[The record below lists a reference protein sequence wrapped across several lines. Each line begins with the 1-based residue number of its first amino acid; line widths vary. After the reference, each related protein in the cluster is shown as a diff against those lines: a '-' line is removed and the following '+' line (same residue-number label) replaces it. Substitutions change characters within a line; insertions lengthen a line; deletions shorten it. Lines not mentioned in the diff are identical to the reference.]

1 MRKFLFHCTDTLE
14 HIFPNAS
21 LFANELNEIFA
32 ERDFRLSCIMDKSSA
47 IIGAQSLTKT
57 YGSLKAVD
65 SVDFKIM
72 PGTCYG
78 FLGPNGAGKTTV
90 MRMIYCATPLTSG
103 LLMVNGNNVMQAMST
118 VKRGIGVVTQ
128 DDSLDYDLNVINNL
142 MVYARYYDLNKDQA
156 TRRADELIEFFQLSE
171 KRLANVRTLSGG
183 MKRRL
188 QIARALINKPSILI
202 LDEPSTG
209 LDPQAR
215 HHVWAKCHELIEQGV
230 TLLLT
235 THYMDEA
242 EQLCDN
248 LAVMDRG
255 RIITENSPW
264 DLIKS
269 EVSTHVVEIRG
280 DETSRKKILAAVESQ
295 IDYYE
300 ALSDRLL
307 LYTADAN
314 PLHAY
319 IQEMSIPVKTLLSRR
334 SSLEDVFLK
343 LTGRGLID

>member
-1 MRKFLFHCTDTLE
+1 MEK
-14 HIFPNAS
+14 PAP
-21 LFANELNEIFA
+21 
-32 ERDFRLSCIMDKSSA
+32 
-47 IIGAQSLTKT
+47 IITAQNLTKE
-57 YGSLKAVD
+57 YGSLIAVNQ
-65 SVDFKIM
+65 VNFEIP

-90 MRMIYCATPLTSG
+90 MRMIYCVTPLTSG
-103 LLMVNGNNVMQAMST
+103 SLTVNGENVMENMSA

-142 MVYARYYDLNKDQA
+142 LVYARYYDLTREQA
-156 TRRADELIEFFQLSE
+156 VRRADELIEFFQLEE
-171 KRLANVRTLSGG
+171 KRKENVRTLSGG

-242 EQLCDN
+242 EQLCDQI
-248 LAVMDRG
+248 AVMDRG
-255 RIITENSPW
+255 HIITEASPW

-269 EVSTHVVEIRG
+269 EVSPYVVEIRG
-280 DETSRKKILAAVESQ
+280 DEKARQQILAAVSDQ
-295 IDYYE
+295 IDFHE

-307 LYTADAN
+307 LYTADAI
-314 PLHAY
+314 PLHAH
-319 IQEMSIPVKTLLSRR
+319 IQDMDIPVKTLLSRR

-343 LTGRGLID
+343 LTGRELID

>member
-1 MRKFLFHCTDTLE
+1 MEKPSP
-14 HIFPNAS
+14 I
-21 LFANELNEIFA
+21 I
-32 ERDFRLSCIMDKSSA
+32 SA
-47 IIGAQSLTKT
+47 RNLIKE
-57 YGSLKAVD
+57 YGSLKAVNQIN
-65 SVDFKIM
+65 FEIQR
-72 PGTCYG
+72 GTCYG

-90 MRMIYCATPLTSG
+90 MRMIYCVTPLTSG
-103 LLMVNGNNVMQAMST
+103 SLMVNGENVMENMSA
-118 VKRGIGVVTQ
+118 VKRSIGVVTQ

-142 MVYARYYDLNKDQA
+142 LVYARYYDLTREQA
-156 TRRADELIEFFQLSE
+156 VRRADELIEFFQLEE
-171 KRLANVRTLSGG
+171 KRKENVRNLSGG

-242 EQLCDN
+242 EQLCDQI
-248 LAVMDRG
+248 AVMDRG
-255 RIITENSPW
+255 HIITEASPW

-269 EVSTHVVEIRG
+269 EVSPYVVEIRS
-280 DETSRKKILAAVESQ
+280 DEKARQQILAAVSDQ
-295 IDYYE
+295 IDFHE

-307 LYTADAN
+307 LYTADAI
-314 PLHAY
+314 PLHAH
-319 IQEMSIPVKTLLSRR
+319 IQDMDIPVKTLLSRR

-343 LTGRGLID
+343 LTGRELID

>member
-1 MRKFLFHCTDTLE
+1 MEKPSP
-14 HIFPNAS
+14 I
-21 LFANELNEIFA
+21 I
-32 ERDFRLSCIMDKSSA
+32 SA
-47 IIGAQSLTKT
+47 RNLIKE
-57 YGSLKAVD
+57 YGSLKAVNQIN
-65 SVDFKIM
+65 FEIQR
-72 PGTCYG
+72 GTCYG

-90 MRMIYCATPLTSG
+90 MRMIYCVTPLTSG
-103 LLMVNGNNVMQAMST
+103 SLMVNGENVMENMSA
-118 VKRGIGVVTQ
+118 VKRSIGVVTQ

-142 MVYARYYDLNKDQA
+142 LVYARYYDLTRDQA
-156 TRRADELIEFFQLSE
+156 IRRADELIEFFQLEE
-171 KRLANVRTLSGG
+171 KRGENVRTLSGG

-242 EQLCDN
+242 EQLCDQI
-248 LAVMDRG
+248 AVMDRG
-255 RIITENSPW
+255 RIITEASPW

-269 EVSTHVVEIRG
+269 EVSPYVVEIRS
-280 DETSRKKILAAVESQ
+280 DEKARQKILAAVVDQ
-295 IDYYE
+295 IDFHE

-307 LYTADAN
+307 LYTTNAI
-314 PLHAY
+314 PLHAQ
-319 IQEMSIPVKTLLSRR
+319 IQDMGIPVKTLLSRR

-343 LTGRGLID
+343 LTGRELID

>member
-1 MRKFLFHCTDTLE
+1 MEKPGP
-14 HIFPNAS
+14 I
-21 LFANELNEIFA
+21 I
-32 ERDFRLSCIMDKSSA
+32 SA
-47 IIGAQSLTKT
+47 QNLTKV
-57 YGSLKAVD
+57 YGNLKAVNAV
-65 SVDFKIM
+65 SFEIQ

-90 MRMIYCATPLTSG
+90 MRMIYCVTPLSSG
-103 LLMVNGNNVMQAMST
+103 RLTVNGHSVMENMSA

-142 MVYARYYDLNKDQA
+142 LVYARYYDLTREQA
-156 TRRADELIEFFQLSE
+156 FRRAEELIEFFQLEE
-171 KRLANVRTLSGG
+171 KRKENVRNLSGG

-242 EQLCDN
+242 EQLCDKI
-248 LAVMDRG
+248 AVMDRG
-255 RIITENSPW
+255 HIVTEASPW
-264 DLIKS
+264 ELIKS
-269 EVSTHVVEIRG
+269 EVSPYVVEVRG
-280 DETSRKKILAAVESQ
+280 DENARQQILEAVSGQ
-295 IDYYE
+295 IDFHE

-307 LYTADAN
+307 LYTANAI
-314 PLHAY
+314 PLHAQ
-319 IQEMSIPVKTLLSRR
+319 IQDMNIQVKTLLSRR

-343 LTGRGLID
+343 LTGRELID

>member
-1 MRKFLFHCTDTLE
+1 MEKPGP
-14 HIFPNAS
+14 I
-21 LFANELNEIFA
+21 I
-32 ERDFRLSCIMDKSSA
+32 SA
-47 IIGAQSLTKT
+47 QNLTKV
-57 YGSLKAVD
+57 YGNLKAVNAV
-65 SVDFKIM
+65 SFEIQ

-90 MRMIYCATPLTSG
+90 MRMIYCVTPLSSG
-103 LLMVNGNNVMQAMST
+103 RLTVNGHSVMENMSA

-142 MVYARYYDLNKDQA
+142 LVYARYYDLTREQA
-156 TRRADELIEFFQLSE
+156 FRRAEELIEFFQLEE
-171 KRLANVRTLSGG
+171 KRKENVRNLSGG

-235 THYMDEA
+235 THYMEEA
-242 EQLCDN
+242 EQLCDKI
-248 LAVMDRG
+248 AVMDRG
-255 RIITENSPW
+255 HIVTEASPW
-264 DLIKS
+264 ELIKS
-269 EVSTHVVEIRG
+269 EVSPYVVEVRG
-280 DETSRKKILAAVESQ
+280 DENARQQILEAVSGQ
-295 IDYYE
+295 IDFHE

-307 LYTADAN
+307 LYTANAI
-314 PLHAY
+314 PLHAQ
-319 IQEMSIPVKTLLSRR
+319 IQDMNIQVKTLLSRR
-334 SSLEDVFLK
+334 STLEDVFLK
-343 LTGRGLID
+343 LTGRELID

>member
-1 MRKFLFHCTDTLE
+1 MAISKSIVRATH
-14 HIFPNAS
+14 
-21 LFANELNEIFA
+21 
-32 ERDFRLSCIMDKSSA
+32 LSKE
-47 IIGAQSLTKT
+47 
-57 YGSLKAVD
+57 YGSLKAVND
-65 SVDFKIM
+65 VSFQIQ
-72 PGTCYG
+72 PGTCFG

-90 MRMIYCATPLTSG
+90 MRMIYCVTPLTSG
-103 LLMVNGNNVMQAMST
+103 QLEVNGHDVTQDMSA

-142 MVYARYYDLNKDQA
+142 LVYARYYDLPREMA
-156 TRRADELIEFFQLSE
+156 VRRANELIAFFQLEE
-171 KRLANVRTLSGG
+171 KREAHVRTLSGG

-242 EQLCDN
+242 EQLCDRI
-248 LAVMDRG
+248 AVMDQG
-255 RIITENSPW
+255 KIITEASPW
-264 DLIKS
+264 DLIKT
-269 EVSTHVVEIRG
+269 EVSPHVVEIRG
-280 DETSRKKILAAVESQ
+280 EPKAREKILEAVSGQ
-295 IDYYE
+295 IDYHE

-307 LYTADAN
+307 LYTEDAT
-314 PLHAY
+314 PLY
-319 IQEMSIPVKTLLSRR
+319 NQIQGMDISVKTLLSRR
-334 SSLEDVFLK
+334 STLEDVFLK
-343 LTGRGLID
+343 LTGRELID

>member
-1 MRKFLFHCTDTLE
+1 MEKLTP
-14 HIFPNAS
+14 IINAE
-21 LFANELNEIFA
+21 N
-32 ERDFRLSCIMDKSSA
+32 
-47 IIGAQSLTKT
+47 LTKV
-57 YGSLKAVD
+57 YGALRAVD
-65 SVDFKIM
+65 RVNFNIE

-90 MRMIYCATPLTSG
+90 MRMIYCVTPLTSG
-103 LLMVNGNNVMQAMST
+103 RLEVNGENVMENMSV

-142 MVYARYYDLNKDQA
+142 LVYARYYDLSRERA
-156 TRRADELIEFFQLSE
+156 VRRASELIEFFQLGE
-171 KRLANVRTLSGG
+171 KQNENVRTLSGG

-215 HHVWAKCHELIEQGV
+215 HHVWAKCHELVEQGV

-242 EQLCDN
+242 EQLCDKI
-248 LAVMDRG
+248 AVMDRG
-255 RIITENSPW
+255 KIITQASPW

-269 EVSTHVVEIRG
+269 EVSPYVVEIRG
-280 DETSRKKILAAVESQ
+280 EEQARQTILKAVMNQ
-295 IDYYE
+295 IDFYE
-300 ALSDRLL
+300 SLSDRLL
-307 LYTADAN
+307 LYTTDAT
-314 PLHAY
+314 PLHTH
-319 IQEMSIPVKTLLSRR
+319 IQDMNIPVKTLLSRR

-343 LTGRGLID
+343 LTGRELID

>member
-1 MRKFLFHCTDTLE
+1 
-14 HIFPNAS
+14 
-21 LFANELNEIFA
+21 
-32 ERDFRLSCIMDKSSA
+32 MDKPQA
-47 IIGAQSLTKT
+47 IVQAEGLTKV
-57 YGSLKAVD
+57 YGQLTAVN
-65 SVDFKIM
+65 SIDFQIE

-90 MRMIYCATPLTSG
+90 MRMIYCSTPPNAG
-103 LLMVNGNNVMQAMST
+103 ELLVNGLDVTSNMSA

-128 DDSLDYDLNVINNL
+128 DDSLDYDLNVVNNL
-142 MVYARYYDLNKDQA
+142 LVYARYYDLNREQA
-156 TRRADELIEFFQLSE
+156 SHRADELIEFFQLEE
-171 KRLANVRTLSGG
+171 KRHENVRALSGG

-215 HHVWAKCHELIEQGV
+215 HHVWSKCHELIEQGV

-242 EQLCDN
+242 EQLCDQI
-248 LAVMDRG
+248 AVMDRG
-255 RIITENSPW
+255 IIIKEDSPW
-264 DLIKS
+264 NLIKT
-269 EVSTHVVEIRG
+269 EVSPQVIEIRG
-280 DETSRKKILAAVESQ
+280 DAKHRNNILDNIRDKI
-295 IDYYE
+295 DFHE

-307 LYTADAN
+307 LYTQDATSLHTQIQKMDI
-314 PLHAY
+314 PLK
-319 IQEMSIPVKTLLSRR
+319 MLLNRR

>member
-1 MRKFLFHCTDTLE
+1 MVN
-14 HIFPNAS
+14 PAP
-21 LFANELNEIFA
+21 
-32 ERDFRLSCIMDKSSA
+32 
-47 IIGAQSLTKT
+47 IITAQKLTKT
-57 YGSLKAVD
+57 YGSLKAVNA
-65 SVDFKIM
+65 VNFEIL

-90 MRMIYCATPLTSG
+90 MRMIYCVTPLTSG
-103 LLMVNGNNVMQAMST
+103 QLTVNGENVMQNMSA

-142 MVYARYYDLNKDQA
+142 LVYARYYDLTREQA
-156 TRRADELIEFFQLSE
+156 VRRADELIEFFQLEE
-171 KRLANVRTLSGG
+171 KREENVRTLSGG

-215 HHVWAKCHELIEQGV
+215 HHVWSKCHELIEQGV

-242 EQLCDN
+242 EQLCDKI
-248 LAVMDRG
+248 AVMDRG
-255 RIITENSPW
+255 HIITEASPW

-269 EVSTHVVEIRG
+269 EVSAYVVEIRS
-280 DETSRKKILAAVESQ
+280 DEAARSKILNAVADQ
-295 IDYYE
+295 IDFHE

-307 LYTADAN
+307 LYTSDAI
-314 PLHAY
+314 PLHAH
-319 IQEMSIPVKTLLSRR
+319 IQDMDIPVKTLLSRR

-343 LTGRGLID
+343 LTGRELID

>member
-1 MRKFLFHCTDTLE
+1 
-14 HIFPNAS
+14 
-21 LFANELNEIFA
+21 
-32 ERDFRLSCIMDKSSA
+32 MDSSKPIVIA
-47 IIGAQSLTKT
+47 RGLTKH
-57 YGSLKAVD
+57 YGQLTAVNGI
-65 SVDFKIM
+65 DFDIQ

-90 MRMIYCATPLTSG
+90 LRMIYCATPLSSG
-103 LLMVNGNNVMQAMST
+103 QLTVNGLDVIREMSA

-128 DDSLDYDLNVINNL
+128 DDSLDYDLNVLNNL
-142 MVYARYYDLNKDQA
+142 LVYARYYDLSRAQA
-156 TRRADELIEFFQLSE
+156 FRRAEELIEFFQLSD
-171 KRLANVRTLSGG
+171 KRSENVRALSGG

-188 QIARALINKPSILI
+188 QIARALINKPNILI

-215 HHVWAKCHELIEQGV
+215 HHVWAKCHELTEQGV

-242 EQLCDN
+242 EQLCDR
-248 LAVMDRG
+248 LAVMDQG
-255 RIITENSPW
+255 NIIAEESPW
-264 DLIKS
+264 ELIRT
-269 EVSTHVVEIRG
+269 EVTPQVVEVRADAAVRDQILQRIRG
-280 DETSRKKILAAVESQ
+280 Q
-295 IDYYE
+295 IQDHE

-307 LYTADAN
+307 LYTHDSN
-314 PLHAY
+314 RLHAE
-319 IQEMSIPVKTLLSRR
+319 IQGMELPLKTLLSRR

>member
-1 MRKFLFHCTDTLE
+1 MQGFLIVKQNEFFPFGKFG
-14 HIFPNAS
+14 
-21 LFANELNEIFA
+21 
-32 ERDFRLSCIMDKSSA
+32 LSWFMEKPTP
-47 IIGAQSLTKT
+47 IITAQNLTKE
-57 YGSLKAVD
+57 YGSLTAVNHIN
-65 SVDFKIM
+65 FEIQ

-90 MRMIYCATPLTSG
+90 MRMIYCVTPLSSG
-103 LLMVNGNNVMQAMST
+103 LLTVNGEDVTENMSA

-142 MVYARYYDLNKDQA
+142 LVYARYYDMSREQA
-156 TRRADELIEFFQLSE
+156 VRRADELIDFFQLEE
-171 KRLANVRTLSGG
+171 KRDQHVRTLSGG

-242 EQLCDN
+242 EQLCDKI
-248 LAVMDRG
+248 AVMDRG
-255 RIITENSPW
+255 HIITEASPW

-269 EVSTHVVEIRG
+269 EVSPYVVEIRG
-280 DETSRKKILAAVESQ
+280 EEKARKKILTAVSDQ
-295 IDYYE
+295 IDFHE
-300 ALSDRLL
+300 SLSDRLL
-307 LYTADAN
+307 LYTADAI
-314 PLHAY
+314 PLHAH
-319 IQEMSIPVKTLLSRR
+319 IQDMNIPVKTLLSRR

-343 LTGRGLID
+343 LTGRELID

>member
-1 MRKFLFHCTDTLE
+1 ME
-14 HIFPNAS
+14 NA
-21 LFANELNEIFA
+21 NP
-32 ERDFRLSCIMDKSSA
+32 
-47 IIGAQSLTKT
+47 IITAQGLTKV
-57 YGSLKAVD
+57 YGKLTAVD
-65 SVDFKIM
+65 KINFKIM

-90 MRMIYCATPLTSG
+90 MRMIYCVTPLTSG
-103 LLMVNGNNVMQAMST
+103 LLNVNGVNVMENMSV
-118 VKRGIGVVTQ
+118 VKKGIGVVTQ

-142 MVYARYYDLNKDQA
+142 LVYARYYDLTRGQA
-156 TRRADELIEFFQLSE
+156 LRRANELIEFFQLSD
-171 KRLANVRTLSGG
+171 KRDENVRSLSGG

-242 EQLCDN
+242 EQLCDQI
-248 LAVMDRG
+248 AVMDHG
-255 RIITENSPW
+255 RIIKEASPW
-264 DLIKS
+264 ELIKT
-269 EVSTHVVEIRG
+269 EVSPQVVEVRG
-280 DETSRKKILAAVESQ
+280 DQNSRQGILDKVRDQ
-295 IDYYE
+295 IDFHE
-300 ALSDRLL
+300 SLSDRLL
-307 LYTADAN
+307 LYTSDAN
-314 PLHAY
+314 PLHTV
-319 IQEMSIPVKTLLSRR
+319 IQEMNIPVKTLLSRR

-343 LTGRGLID
+343 LTGRELID

>member
-1 MRKFLFHCTDTLE
+1 MQNSPN
-14 HIFPNAS
+14 IINAS
-21 LFANELNEIFA
+21 N
-32 ERDFRLSCIMDKSSA
+32 LSKV
-47 IIGAQSLTKT
+47 

-65 SVDFKIM
+65 QVNFQIEA
-72 PGTCYG
+72 GTCYG

-103 LLMVNGNNVMQAMST
+103 TLLVNNHNVMNDMSA

-142 MVYARYYDLNKDQA
+142 LVYARYYDLPR
-156 TRRADELIEFFQLSE
+156 TRAEKRADELIEFFQLGE
-171 KRLANVRTLSGG
+171 KRFENVRTLSGG

-188 QIARALINKPSILI
+188 QIARALINNPRILI

-242 EQLCDN
+242 EQLCDK
-248 LAVMDRG
+248 LAVMDG
-255 RIITENSPW
+255 GHIIKEDSPW
-264 DLIKS
+264 DLIQS
-269 EVSTHVVEIRG
+269 EVSSHVVEVRG
-280 DETSRKKILAAVESQ
+280 DEKSRKAILSAAEGQ
-295 IDYYE
+295 IDFHE
-300 ALSDRLL
+300 ELSDRLL

-314 PLHAY
+314 PLHVQ
-319 IQEMSIPVKTLLSRR
+319 IQELSIPVKTLLSRR
-334 SSLEDVFLK
+334 ASLEDVFLK
-343 LTGRGLID
+343 LTGRELID

>member
-1 MRKFLFHCTDTLE
+1 MHNPTV
-14 HIFPNAS
+14 
-21 LFANELNEIFA
+21 
-32 ERDFRLSCIMDKSSA
+32 
-47 IIGAQSLTKT
+47 IIEAQDLTKE
-57 YGSLKAVD
+57 YGSLKAVNG
-65 SVDFKIM
+65 VNFKINS
-72 PGTCYG
+72 GTCFG

-90 MRMIYCATPLTSG
+90 MRMIYCVTPLSSG
-103 LLMVNGNNVMQAMST
+103 SLKVSGRDVMTNMSA

-142 MVYARYYDLNKDQA
+142 LVYARYYDLTRDQA
-156 TRRADELIEFFQLSE
+156 VRRANELIEFFQLSE
-171 KRLANVRTLSGG
+171 KREAHVRTLSGG

-242 EQLCDN
+242 EQLCDQI
-248 LAVMDRG
+248 AVMDQG
-255 RIITENSPW
+255 KIITEASPW
-264 DLIKS
+264 DLIKK
-269 EVSTHVVEIRG
+269 EVSPHVVEVRG
-280 DETSRKKILAAVESQ
+280 EPQAREEILEAVSGQ
-295 IDYYE
+295 ADFHE

-307 LYTADAN
+307 LYTSDAG
-314 PLHAY
+314 PLY
-319 IQEMSIPVKTLLSRR
+319 NQIQAMGIPVKTLLSRR

-343 LTGRGLID
+343 LTGRELID

>member
-1 MRKFLFHCTDTLE
+1 MEK
-14 HIFPNAS
+14 PS
-21 LFANELNEIFA
+21 P
-32 ERDFRLSCIMDKSSA
+32 
-47 IIGAQSLTKT
+47 IIIARNLAKE
-57 YGSLKAVD
+57 YGSLNAVNE
-65 SVDFKIM
+65 VNFEIQR
-72 PGTCYG
+72 GTCYG

-90 MRMIYCATPLTSG
+90 MRMIYCVTPLTSG
-103 LLMVNGNNVMQAMST
+103 SLMVNGENVMENMSV

-142 MVYARYYDLNKDQA
+142 LVYARYYDLTREQA
-156 TRRADELIEFFQLSE
+156 VRRADELIEFFQLEE
-171 KRLANVRTLSGG
+171 KRKENVRNLSGG

-202 LDEPSTG
+202 LDELSTG

-242 EQLCDN
+242 EQLCDQI
-248 LAVMDRG
+248 AVMDRG
-255 RIITENSPW
+255 HIITEASPW

-269 EVSTHVVEIRG
+269 EVSPYVVEIRG
-280 DETSRKKILAAVESQ
+280 DEKARQQILAAVSDQ
-295 IDYYE
+295 IDFHE

-307 LYTADAN
+307 LYTADAI
-314 PLHAY
+314 PLHAH
-319 IQEMSIPVKTLLSRR
+319 IQDMDIPVKTLLSRR

-343 LTGRGLID
+343 LTGRELID

>member
-1 MRKFLFHCTDTLE
+1 M
-14 HIFPNAS
+14 P
-21 LFANELNEIFA
+21 
-32 ERDFRLSCIMDKSSA
+32 SSEN
-47 IIGAQSLTKT
+47 IV
-57 YGSLKAVD
+57 KAVD
-65 SVDFKIM
+65 LTKIYGDLTAVAGVNFEIN

-90 MRMIYCATPLTSG
+90 MRMIYCNTPLSSG
-103 LLMVNGNNVMQAMST
+103 LLMVNGHDVMQDMRA
-118 VKRGIGVVTQ
+118 VKRDIGVVTQ
-128 DDSLDYDLNVINNL
+128 DDSLDYDLNVLNNL
-142 MVYARYYDLNKDQA
+142 LVYARYYDLTREQA
-156 TRRADELIEFFQLSE
+156 IRRADELIEFFQLSE
-171 KRLANVRTLSGG
+171 KRTENVRALSGG

-215 HHVWAKCHELIEQGV
+215 HHVWAKCHELLEQGV

-242 EQLCDN
+242 EQLCDR

-255 RIITENSPW
+255 HIIKEDSPW

-269 EVSTHVVEIRG
+269 EVSPHVVEIRG
-280 DETSRKKILAAVESQ
+280 DEKHRKSILAEVTGQ
-295 IDYYE
+295 IDFHE

-307 LYTADAN
+307 LYTPDAT
-314 PLHAY
+314 PLHTH
-319 IQEMSIPVKTLLSRR
+319 IQEMGLPLKTLLTRR

>member
-1 MRKFLFHCTDTLE
+1 LC
-14 HIFPNAS
+14 N
-21 LFANELNEIFA
+21 
-32 ERDFRLSCIMDKSSA
+32 FRLSWIMEKPAA
-47 IIGAQSLTKT
+47 IIKAKNLTKE
-57 YGSLKAVD
+57 YGTLKAVNG
-65 SVDFKIM
+65 VNFEIE
-72 PGTCYG
+72 PGTCFG

-90 MRMIYCATPLTSG
+90 MRMIYCVTPLTSG
-103 LLMVNGNNVMQAMST
+103 LLNVNGWNVMENMSA

-142 MVYARYYDLNKDQA
+142 LVYARYYDLTREQA
-156 TRRADELIEFFQLSE
+156 VRRSNELIEFFQLEE
-171 KRLANVRTLSGG
+171 KRNVNVRTLSGG

-215 HHVWAKCHELIEQGV
+215 HHVWAKCHELIDQGV

-242 EQLCDN
+242 EQLCDQI
-248 LAVMDRG
+248 AVMDRG
-255 RIITENSPW
+255 KIITEASPW

-269 EVSTHVVEIRG
+269 EVSPYVVEIRG
-280 DETSRKKILAAVESQ
+280 EKQARQKILAAVSDQ
-295 IDYYE
+295 IDFHE
-300 ALSDRLL
+300 SLSDRLL
-307 LYTADAN
+307 LYTPDAT
-314 PLHAY
+314 PLHTH
-319 IQEMSIPVKTLLSRR
+319 IQDMNIPVKTLLSRR

-343 LTGRGLID
+343 LTGRELID

>member
-1 MRKFLFHCTDTLE
+1 MEKPGP
-14 HIFPNAS
+14 I
-21 LFANELNEIFA
+21 I
-32 ERDFRLSCIMDKSSA
+32 SA
-47 IIGAQSLTKT
+47 QNLTKV
-57 YGSLKAVD
+57 YGNLKAVNAV
-65 SVDFKIM
+65 SFEIQ

-90 MRMIYCATPLTSG
+90 MRMIYCVTPLSSG
-103 LLMVNGNNVMQAMST
+103 RLTVNGHSVMENMSA

-142 MVYARYYDLNKDQA
+142 LVYARYYDLTREQA
-156 TRRADELIEFFQLSE
+156 FRRAEELIEFFQLEE
-171 KRLANVRTLSGG
+171 KRKENVRNLSGG

-235 THYMDEA
+235 THYMEEA
-242 EQLCDN
+242 EQLCDKI
-248 LAVMDRG
+248 AVMDRG
-255 RIITENSPW
+255 HIVTEASPW
-264 DLIKS
+264 ELIKS
-269 EVSTHVVEIRG
+269 EVSPYVVEVRG
-280 DETSRKKILAAVESQ
+280 DENARQQILEAVSGQ
-295 IDYYE
+295 IDFHE

-307 LYTADAN
+307 LYTANAI
-314 PLHAY
+314 PLHAQ
-319 IQEMSIPVKTLLSRR
+319 IQDMNIQVKTLLSRR

-343 LTGRGLID
+343 LTGRELID

>member
-1 MRKFLFHCTDTLE
+1 MQNSQT
-14 HIFPNAS
+14 
-21 LFANELNEIFA
+21 
-32 ERDFRLSCIMDKSSA
+32 
-47 IIGAQSLTKT
+47 IIEAQGLTKV
-57 YGSLKAVD
+57 YGSLTAVNNIT
-65 SVDFKIM
+65 FKIQ

-78 FLGPNGAGKTTV
+78 LLGPNGAGKTTV
-90 MRMIYCATPLTSG
+90 MRMIYCTTPLTSG
-103 LLMVNGNNVMQAMST
+103 QILVNNLDVMQNMSD
-118 VKRGIGVVTQ
+118 VKRSIGVVTQ

-142 MVYARYYDLNKDQA
+142 LVYARYYDLNREQA
-156 TRRADELIEFFQLSE
+156 ISRADELIEFFQLND
-171 KRLANVRTLSGG
+171 KRNVNVRTLSGG

-188 QIARALINKPSILI
+188 QIARALINKPSVLI

-242 EQLCDN
+242 EQLCDR

-255 RIITENSPW
+255 QIITEGSPW

-269 EVSTHVVEIRG
+269 EVSPQVVEVRG
-280 DETSRKKILAAVESQ
+280 DTKHRNNVLAAVENQ
-295 IDYYE
+295 IDFHE

-307 LYTADAN
+307 LYTKDAN
-314 PLHAY
+314 PLHAQ
-319 IQEMSIPVKTLLSRR
+319 IQEMDLPLKTLLSRR

-343 LTGRGLID
+343 LTGRELID

>member
-1 MRKFLFHCTDTLE
+1 MEK
-14 HIFPNAS
+14 PA
-21 LFANELNEIFA
+21 
-32 ERDFRLSCIMDKSSA
+32 A
-47 IIGAQSLTKT
+47 IIKAISLTKA
-57 YGSLKAVD
+57 YGALKAVND
-65 SVDFKIM
+65 VNFEIQ
-72 PGTCYG
+72 PGTCFG

-90 MRMIYCATPLTSG
+90 MRMIYCVTPLTSG
-103 LLMVNGNNVMQAMST
+103 LLTVNGENVMENMSA

-142 MVYARYYDLNKDQA
+142 LVYARYYDLTRDQA
-156 TRRADELIEFFQLSE
+156 VRRANELIEFFQLEE
-171 KRLANVRTLSGG
+171 KRNENVRTLSGG

-242 EQLCDN
+242 EQLCDQI
-248 LAVMDRG
+248 AVMDRG
-255 RIITENSPW
+255 KIITEASPW

-269 EVSTHVVEIRG
+269 EVSPYVVEIRG
-280 DETSRKKILAAVESQ
+280 EEKARQKILAAVSDR
-295 IDYYE
+295 IDFHE

-307 LYTADAN
+307 LYTPDAT
-314 PLHAY
+314 PLHTH
-319 IQEMSIPVKTLLSRR
+319 IQDMNIPVKTLLSRR

-343 LTGRGLID
+343 LTGRELID

>member
-1 MRKFLFHCTDTLE
+1 MSGIHFQIE
-14 HIFPNAS
+14 A
-21 LFANELNEIFA
+21 
-32 ERDFRLSCIMDKSSA
+32 
-47 IIGAQSLTKT
+47 
-57 YGSLKAVD
+57 GS
-65 SVDFKIM
+65 
-72 PGTCYG
+72 CYG

-103 LLMVNGNNVMQAMST
+103 SLTVNSNNVMNNMSA
-118 VKRGIGVVTQ
+118 VKKGIGVVTQ

-142 MVYARYYDLNKDQA
+142 LVYARYYDLPRDQA
-156 TRRADELIEFFQLSE
+156 IRRADELIEFFQLGE
-171 KRLANVRTLSGG
+171 KREAHVRTLSGG

-242 EQLCDN
+242 EQLCDRI
-248 LAVMDRG
+248 AVMDQG
-255 RIITENSPW
+255 KIITENSPW
-264 DLIKS
+264 DLIKA
-269 EVSTHVVEIRG
+269 EVSPHVVEVRG
-280 DETSRKKILAAVESQ
+280 DRSHRDAILSAVIGKI
-295 IDYYE
+295 DFHE

-307 LYTADAN
+307 LYTSDAT
-314 PLHAY
+314 PLY
-319 IQEMSIPVKTLLSRR
+319 TQIQKMGLPLKTLLSRR

-343 LTGRGLID
+343 LTGRELID

>member
-1 MRKFLFHCTDTLE
+1 MNSNSPIITADKLSKRYGTL
-14 HIFPNAS
+14 
-21 LFANELNEIFA
+21 
-32 ERDFRLSCIMDKSSA
+32 
-47 IIGAQSLTKT
+47 Q
-57 YGSLKAVD
+57 AVD
-65 SVDFKIM
+65 QVSFEIA

-90 MRMIYCATPLTSG
+90 MRMIYCVTPLTTG
-103 LLMVNGNNVMQAMST
+103 QLRVNGHNVITEMSA

-128 DDSLDYDLNVINNL
+128 DDSLDYDLNVVNNL
-142 MVYARYYDLNKDQA
+142 LVYARYYDLPRDKA
-156 TRRADELIEFFQLSE
+156 VHRADELIEFFQLQD
-171 KRLANVRTLSGG
+171 KRNQHVRTLSGG

-215 HHVWAKCHELIEQGV
+215 HHVWGKCHELIQQGV

-242 EQLCDN
+242 EQLCDKI
-248 LAVMDRG
+248 AVMDQG
-255 RIITENSPW
+255 KIITEASPW

-269 EVSTHVVEIRG
+269 EVSPHVVEVRADLGIRQ
-280 DETSRKKILAAVESQ
+280 EILSAVADQ
-295 IDYYE
+295 IDFHE

-307 LYTADAN
+307 LYTADAT
-314 PLHAY
+314 PLHNQ
-319 IQEMSIPVKTLLSRR
+319 IQDMGKSVKTLLSRR

-343 LTGRGLID
+343 LTGRELIE